1 MQREWDTPDTH
12 RVFSSVAMVE
22 ELRQPILV
30 LGKNLGYP
38 TICRIGYPRRMLHAS
53 VVLSANLP

>member
-1 MQREWDTPDTH
+1 
-12 RVFSSVAMVE
+12 MVE